1 VAVIGMDDGVFP
13 SRRTIEE
20 HADPIR
26 ALEEER
32 RLAYVAW
39 TRARRSLLIVYDPDA
54 PSVFMRE
61 AFDDEELGASHLRR
75 ADRAA

>member
-1 VAVIGMDDGVFP
+1 MDEGIFP
-13 SRRTIEE
+13 SRRTKEE
-20 HADPIR
+20 AEDPVR

-39 TRARRSLLIVYDPDA
+39 TRARKSLLLVYDPYA

-61 AFDDEELGASHLRR
+61 AFSEQELNLHTESQQ
-75 ADRAA
+75 